1 MQAQQELDFLRKEL
15 NQTEF
20 NDDESAQRL
29 LKLKLI
35 ARNPASAPCV
45 YRSDGLRTLA
55 QIAFGAQNEKGQGQ
69 HEKSSLEAARIIA
82 NALLLQDS
90 TQQMFADLGYTNALI
105 KFYSTRS
112 ASYEFVGGRVLFLL
126 TYKSNVNFGDLI
138 EHQDLIK
145 HIKNHL
151 LTHNSAVSSEAYG
164 NDPMNM
170 MALIETLKLVYN
182 VASKYETQS
191 PHFTELIPPLIQ
203 ITNELTI
210 TSKPLDPPVSQLL
223 NALGEIEWPSSL
235 LSDIEDPGWPAI
247 LAKKLVDILD
257 KSVSSTTPAELENT
271 LIAPLTVLRKITML
285 GHKNTNDLL
294 RTRLLPQDEE
304 RDKPLGQ
311 SQSLASRLL
320 RLQGSA
326 GVMVLPDAISGLLFD
341 LSDRDASKFVQNIG
355 YGHAAG
361 YLMSNQIPVPEDM
374 TSKATDGGASGVISE
389 VNPITGQRLETETNV
404 PLPEMTDE
412 EKEREA
418 ERLFVLFERL
428 KATGV
433 MNVENPL
440 RSAQQSGRFEEL
452 SDSEPDA

>member
-1 MQAQQELDFLRKEL
+1 MQAQQELDHLRKEL
-15 NQTEF
+15 DKARF

-55 QIAFGAQNEKGQGQ
+55 QIAFSLKSERGQ

-82 NALLLQDS
+82 NALLLQDT
-90 TQQMFADLGYTNALI
+90 TQQIFADLGYTTQLV
-105 KFYSTRS
+105 KFYSQES
-112 ASYEFVGGRVLFLL
+112 VSYEFVGGRILFLL
-126 TYKSNVNFGDLI
+126 TYKSNIDFADLI

-145 HIKNHL
+145 TIKSHL
-151 LTHNSAVSSEAYG
+151 LAHASAVSKNTLGA
-164 NDPMNM
+164 DPMTV
-170 MALIETLKLVYN
+170 MALTETLKLVYN
-182 VASKYETQS
+182 VASKFETQS
-191 PHFTELIPPLIQ
+191 PSFIELIPPLIQ
-203 ITNELTI
+203 ITNKLTI
-210 TSKPLDPPVSQLL
+210 TSKPLDAPVSQLL
-223 NALGEIEWPSSL
+223 NALGIIEWPSSL
-235 LSDIEDPGWPAI
+235 ISDIEDLSWPAA
-247 LAKKLVDILD
+247 LAKKLVEILD
-257 KSVSSTTPAELENT
+257 KSVSTMSPAELENT
-271 LIAPLTVLRKITML
+271 LIAPLTVARKLSML
-285 GHKNTNDLL
+285 AHKETNDLL
-294 RTRLLPQDEE
+294 RSSLLPQDEE

-311 SQSLASRLL
+311 SQSLASKLL

-326 GVMVLPDAISGLLFD
+326 GVMVLPDAISGLMFD

-361 YLMSNQIPVPEDM
+361 YLMSHQIPVPEDI
-374 TSKATDGGASGVISE
+374 TGDAHDGGTNGVRSA
-389 VNPITGQRLETETNV
+389 VNPITGQRLAAETDV
-404 PLPEMTDE
+404 PLPEMTEE

-418 ERLFVLFERL
+418 ERLFVLFERMR
-428 KATGV
+428 ATGV